1 MAGGQWDFD
10 GKGIN
15 VENIDSFSLFN
26 LRKIIIAVLFMEK
39 LIRYIASDGEAVSII
54 HDDQG
59 CAKSPEDMVADM
71 TKLLEN
77 CWIPIN
83 KGVYGSVRFEL
94 KTSTEPNYS
103 IFVKN

>member
-10 GKGIN
+10 GKEIN

-59 CAKSPEDMVADM
+59 CAKSSEDVVADV

-77 CWIPIN
+77 CWIPI
-83 KGVYGSVRFEL
+83 KKDVYSSV
-94 KTSTEPNYS
+94 
-103 IFVKN
+103 

>member
-10 GKGIN
+10 GKEIN

-26 LRKIIIAVLFMEK
+26 LKKIIITVLFMEK

-59 CAKSPEDMVADM
+59 CAKSPENVVADV

-83 KGVYGSVRFEL
+83 KGVYGLVWFEL
-94 KTSTEPNYS
+94 KTSTELNYS
-103 IFVKN
+103 NFVKN

>member
-71 TKLLEN
+71 TKLLKN

-83 KGVYGSVRFEL
+83 KDVYGSVRFEL

>member
-10 GKGIN
+10 GKEIN

-26 LRKIIIAVLFMEK
+26 LKKIIITVLFMEK

-59 CAKSPEDMVADM
+59 
-71 TKLLEN
+71 
-77 CWIPIN
+77 
-83 KGVYGSVRFEL
+83 
-94 KTSTEPNYS
+94 
-103 IFVKN
+103 

>member
-10 GKGIN
+10 GKEIN

-59 CAKSPEDMVADM
+59 CAKSPEDVVADV

-77 CWIPIN
+77 CWIPI
-83 KGVYGSVRFEL
+83 KKDVYSSV
-94 KTSTEPNYS
+94 
-103 IFVKN
+103 